1 MKESEKRTEKK
12 LGWFRET
19 YKKIA
24 GSRKKIEVPDGLW
37 TRCANCSEMIY
48 NKNLEQNLR
57 VCPKCG
63 YHFHLR
69 ARKRIE
75 ITLDANSFV
84 EHDFELSSA
93 NPLDFPGY
101 EEKLSASKEITGLD
115 EAALTGEGKIG
126 GRYIF
131 LGITDFEFIG
141 GSMGSVVG
149 ERITRL
155 VEKAWKEKVPLVLIS
170 GSGGGAR
177 MQEGVFSLMQ
187 MAKTSAAIAEFKR
200 SGGLYVSLLTHPTMG
215 GVMAS
220 FASRGDI
227 ILAEPG
233 ALLGFA
239 GPRVIKQTIKQ
250 HIPQSFQRSESLL
263 SHGMIDLVVNRKEIR
278 PTLIK
283 ILNLLLPQ

>member
-24 GSRKKIEVPDGLW
+24 ESRKKIEVPDGLW
-37 TRCANCSEMIY
+37 TRCTNCSEIIY
-48 NKNLEQNLR
+48 NKNLEENLR

-84 EHDFELSSA
+84 EHDFELSSD

-101 EEKLSASKEITGLD
+101 EEKISASKEITGLN
-115 EAALTGEGKIG
+115 EAAVTGEGKIG

-149 ERITRL
+149 ERITCL
-155 VEKAWKEKVPLVLIS
+155 VEKALKEKVPLVLIS

-263 SHGMIDLVVNRKEIR
+263 SHGMIDLVVNRKEMR

-283 ILNLLLPQ
+283 ILNLLLPE